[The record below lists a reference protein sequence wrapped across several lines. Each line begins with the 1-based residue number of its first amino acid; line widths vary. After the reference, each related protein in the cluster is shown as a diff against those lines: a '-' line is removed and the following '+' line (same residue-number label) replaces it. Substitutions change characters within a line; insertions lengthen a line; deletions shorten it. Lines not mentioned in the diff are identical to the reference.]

1 MQISGAEM
9 GSYVKTLKNSN
20 LLIDC
25 VSRFSS
31 FRHHKEMTC
40 RKLHLRTHNNAGEAR
55 EIRKGLTFIF
65 FFIFHLWTVHCKDS
79 CLGKTWGTF

>member
-9 GSYVKTLKNSN
+9 GSYIKTLKNSN

-65 FFIFHLWTVHCKDS
+65 FSSFICGQFIVRIHV
-79 CLGKTWGTF
+79 